1 MLNLNTDIENWNLK
15 LIGCIYNCQIGILKN
30 AMKLVLMP
38 LLYVFSHSI
47 QVSRHYREKEGKNL
61 NLFRKKNQESA
72 TASLHVK
79 VGFLMT
85 SVVKSRIF
93 RMSFP

>member
-1 MLNLNTDIENWNLK
+1 MLVVH
-15 LIGCIYNCQIGILKN
+15 IYNFQIVILNN
-30 AMKLVLMP
+30 AIAIKLVLMP

-61 NLFRKKNQESA
+61 NSFRKKNQESA
-72 TASLHVK
+72 TSCFHVK

-85 SVVKSRIF
+85 E
-93 RMSFP
+93 